1 MRSLI
6 PPESVS
12 PIESRGTLVAV
23 AVPTVTVAD
32 SEPTEAVKDP
42 RPDPSVLFEL
52 DDEITSEGRDPVELA
67 HELRADVAVIV
78 DSYHALQANFLDT
91 VFASVGS
98 GAASVQQYGWRI
110 VRKQTS

>member
-42 RPDPSVLFEL
+42 RPEVSSKIVEPSS
-52 DDEITSEGRDPVELA
+52 DSSMKEIDAALA
-67 HELRADVAVIV
+67 GAV
-78 DSYHALQANFLDT
+78 
-91 VFASVGS
+91 
-98 GAASVQQYGWRI
+98 
-110 VRKQTS
+110 